1 MFHAAPFRSQAES
14 IAALL
19 FALAA
24 TATTQA
30 QILSDNLENATAGTE
45 SATAARWLAG
55 SFRTDNASYPLRSI
69 TLLLANTVSGT
80 AALDLYD
87 DGGLEP
93 GVLIVTLTPPAAYSP
108 TPADAT
114 FTAAGNVLNPNTTYW
129 AVLRPLGGTF
139 DWAWTSNNDGVGVG
153 FLHTWG
159 SGEQAG
165 AAWYTYDIYPI
176 QFAVVVGGEPCA
188 GDVNGDFEVNLADL
202 AILLAHFGQ
211 TSGAN
216 LEDGDLDGD
225 GDVALEDLAILL
237 SAFGTTCP

>member
-1 MFHAAPFRSQAES
+1 MLNASCIRSQTAAR
-14 IAALL
+14 AALF
-19 FALAA
+19 FALIASAA
-24 TATTQA
+24 ANA
-30 QILSDNLENATAGTE
+30 QILSDNLENMTAGTE
-45 SATAARWLAG
+45 SATTTRWLAG
-55 SFRTDNASYPLRSI
+55 SFRTDNATYPLRSI

-93 GVLIVTLTPPAAYSP
+93 GVAIATLTPPAAYSP
-108 TPADAT
+108 TLADAT
-114 FTAAGNVLNPNTTYW
+114 FVAAGTPLDANTTYW
-129 AVLRPLGGTF
+129 AVLRPLSGTF
-139 DWAWTSNNDGVGVG
+139 DWAWTASNDGAGVG

-159 SGEQAG
+159 AGDQAG
-165 AAWYTYDIYPI
+165 AEWYTYDIYPT
-176 QFAVVVGGEPCA
+176 QFAVVAGGEPCA

-216 LEDGDLDGD
+216 YEDGDLDSD